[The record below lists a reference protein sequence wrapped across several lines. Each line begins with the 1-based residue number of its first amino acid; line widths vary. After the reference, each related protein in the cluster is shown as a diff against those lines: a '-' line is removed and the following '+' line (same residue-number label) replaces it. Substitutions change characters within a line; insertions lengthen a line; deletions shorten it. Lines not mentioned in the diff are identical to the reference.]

1 MKKSIL
7 IGIALVTASLSIGFQ
22 LKADSGSGSP
32 FIKGKLIRNPKD
44 PGQNRPKVP
53 SFNVDYIE
61 FFFGENNVDIN
72 YPANSLPATIVIT
85 DKLSGFTVYNSTA
98 INNETIDLTDL
109 GCGDYTL
116 TVTLVDNRVYSGPMT
131 IE

>member
-1 MKKSIL
+1 MLSNPSL
-7 IGIALVTASLSIGFQ
+7 IMSQ
-22 LKADSGSGSP
+22 DSGSTV
-32 FIKGKLIRNPKD
+32 IKNPKLLRKK
-44 PGQNRPKVP
+44 GSGSNRPLTP
-53 SFNVDYIE
+53 ANPNDYLTYIL
-61 FFFGENNVDIN
+61 ENRQLQVN

>member
-1 MKKSIL
+1 MPANPNDYLTYIL
-7 IGIALVTASLSIGFQ
+7 ENRQ
-22 LKADSGSGSP
+22 L
-32 FIKGKLIRNPKD
+32 
-44 PGQNRPKVP
+44 QV
-53 SFNVDYIE
+53 
-61 FFFGENNVDIN
+61 N

-109 GCGDYTL
+109 GCGEYTL